1 MNQYLTQRRTLTL
14 NPDTILEGCRRNDL
28 LSQQQLYKL
37 YYPDMIRIC
46 YRYAGDA
53 DGAGIIYNNAMLK
66 IFKNI
71 GNYTEEGKLSSWIKT
86 IVIHCSIDFCK
97 KKNIF
102 KNAVPSIAE
111 DLFVLE
117 PDAFDKLSAREGQVI
132 IAELPEAT
140 AAVFNLFIYEG
151 YTHKQIAEIL
161 GISEGTSKW
170 HVSEAKKQLKEKLK
184 NYFNNNELK
193 TNAAG

>member
-1 MNQYLTQRRTLTL
+1 MNR
-14 NPDTILEGCRRNDL
+14 D
-28 LSQQQLYKL
+28 
-37 YYPDMIRIC
+37 
-46 YRYAGDA
+46 
-53 DGAGIIYNNAMLK
+53 
-66 IFKNI
+66 IF
-71 GNYTEEGKLSSWIKT
+71 
-86 IVIHCSIDFCK
+86 
-97 KKNIF
+97 
-102 KNAVPSIAE
+102 E

-117 PDAFDKLSAREGQVI
+117 PDAFDKLSAREVQVI